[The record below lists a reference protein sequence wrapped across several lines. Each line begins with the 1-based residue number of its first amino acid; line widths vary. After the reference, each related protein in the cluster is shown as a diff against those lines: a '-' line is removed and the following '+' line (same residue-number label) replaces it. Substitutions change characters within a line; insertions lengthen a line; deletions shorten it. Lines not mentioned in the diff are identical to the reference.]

1 MRTILPS
8 GPQGRDNRTSL
19 GPAEALFEFAQ
30 RHPRTTAVIGGGM
43 LGGVGAVPALALT
56 QIALWGSSD
65 FRIMKQEA
73 KARYQE
79 RKANRFSAAGNTRRA
94 TKANNKANNIRQRIA
109 RM

>member
-1 MRTILPS
+1 MI
-8 GPQGRDNRTSL
+8 
-19 GPAEALFEFAQ
+19 
-30 RHPRTTAVIGGGM
+30 
-43 LGGVGAVPALALT
+43 GGVGAVPALALT